1 MKLRM
6 LKPFVAVLAAGFMY
20 GCASTGETTDTT
32 AADDTSTMS
41 ETQTMAGDDMATDT
55 ASTTDVT
62 TNTDAMS
69 TEVTSDMETSSM
81 SILDAAAT
89 RSEISTFLELI
100 ETAKVAKALQ
110 GQGEFTIFAP
120 TNEAFENLPAGQLD
134 YLKKPENRN
143 ELLKVLQAHMIAT
156 KVTTAQLQNN
166 QRIQVG
172 ENDYI
177 DVSVGDS
184 MNNVTIGGASVVE
197 ADIEAANGVIHIVDK
212 VLVTADR
219 VQDQK

>member
-1 MKLRM
+1 
-6 LKPFVAVLAAGFMY
+6 
-20 GCASTGETTDTT
+20 
-32 AADDTSTMS
+32 
-41 ETQTMAGDDMATDT
+41 
-55 ASTTDVT
+55 
-62 TNTDAMS
+62 
-69 TEVTSDMETSSM
+69 M